1 MKIVLVTVGSRG
13 DVQPMLALS
22 LALQKEGHN
31 VLLVGPPEKAEW
43 AGEYECPFHPL
54 GNNLTA
60 FIDSMSRVHTTGA
73 ALGFVAYM
81 YKEMMAQFDVLPQ
94 IITGA
99 DLVVGASLTFALSSV
114 SEHLGIPYRFI
125 AFCPQILPSG
135 YHPFPAFKTQK
146 LPQWYNR
153 MTWWFRRNIDRF
165 GLTRMLNKRRRNLGL
180 KPVKDAWV
188 NVLGTHVIT
197 ASDKEIV
204 KIPEDLE
211 IQATQTGYLHFH
223 QAEVHDS
230 ALERF
235 LESGPPPLYA
245 GFGSMPKPD
254 QTKNVA
260 TIVEAARMASQRVVI
275 NKFWDEP
282 SEYTD
287 AEDVFFIKGYPH
299 LDLFPR
305 MSAVIHHGG
314 AGTTATT
321 AISGVPQIIVPH
333 ILDQYYWGYH
343 IFQSGLGPRPIWR
356 ARLTSQRLASAIS
369 ECLSNEQFRMRAEL
383 VSMQIKKRNSLSVTV
398 QEILKTQDLPLFT

>member
-22 LALQKEGHN
+22 LAIQKEGHD
-31 VLLVGPPEKAEW
+31 VLLAGPPEKAEW
-43 AGEYECPFHPL
+43 ANAYGCPFHPL

-60 FIDSMSRVHTTGA
+60 FIDSMTRVHSMGA
-73 ALGFVAYM
+73 ALRFVTYM

-94 IITGA
+94 IIAGA

-114 SEHLGIPYRFI
+114 AEHLGVPYRFI

-135 YHPFPAFKTQK
+135 SHPFPAFKTQG
-146 LPQWYNR
+146 LPRWYNR
-153 MTWWFRRNIDRF
+153 MTWWIRRNIDRV

-188 NVLGTHVIT
+188 NVLGPHVIT

-204 KIPEDLE
+204 NVPEDLV
-211 IQATQTGYLHFH
+211 IHATQTGYLHLH
-223 QAEVHDS
+223 QEKGHDS
-230 ALERF
+230 PLERF
-235 LESGPPPLYA
+235 LDSGPPPLYA

-254 QTKNVA
+254 QARNVA
-260 TIVEAARMASQRVVI
+260 TIVKAARIARQRVVI
-275 NKFWDEP
+275 AKFWDEP
-282 SEYTD
+282 SEFGD

-343 IFQSGLGPRPIWR
+343 ILKSGLGPRPIWR
-356 ARLTSQRLASAIS
+356 ARLTSRRLASAIS
-369 ECLSNEQFRMRAEL
+369 ECLFNEQFRMKAEL
-383 VSMQIKKRNSLSVTV
+383 VSMQIRQRNSLSMTV
-398 QEILKTQDLPLFT
+398 QEILKT